1 MIRKTATVTMLLFLP
16 LLAFAQQTT
25 FKGRAP
31 QTVVLND
38 KFQLAYTINTE
49 ATDIRLPRMDA
60 FTILMGPSISRQY
73 STTIVNGKVSR
84 ETSYTYTY
92 ILKAIKPGT
101 FTIPPASIEVDGK
114 RVESNSLTIEVI
126 KDNTQRPSSAQAT
139 PDAASG
145 NLSSEDLFITNT
157 VSKKSVYKGEPL
169 VLTTRIYT
177 SVNLDAITDKKDP
190 KLSEFLIQD
199 LKMDNISWSM
209 KNINGKTYNVGIY
222 ERKLLFPQKTG
233 KITIGPTE
241 MEFTVKKRV
250 ARRTHSIF
258 DDFFESNYRY
268 VKQRVK
274 TKPITIT
281 VKPHRGIPPEG
292 YTGGVGNLSMKV
304 TTSKTKVK
312 TNESITLKVII
323 SGTGNHKLIT
333 APKIKFP
340 ADFDQFDPTV
350 SNNFTNTMQGMKG
363 TKTFEYLVIPRHAG
377 TYVIPSIK
385 FSYFDPSAGKYKTI
399 SSGPITIEVEKG
411 EGDEQMSSV
420 VSANNRE
427 RVKFLGKDIRFIKT
441 GPTKLKPAGTFLFGS
456 LTYYASLIIPLLVF
470 ILVYIINRKKLKERS
485 DIQLLKTKKANKMAR
500 KRLKQSAKYLK
511 AGEKEQFYEE
521 VLKALWGYISDKLS
535 IPVSELNRDN
545 IRSIL
550 EESGVSGEVIDSFI
564 NILDDCEFARYAP
577 AAESGEMDRIYNQTL
592 ETISKIENQIKKK

>member
-1 MIRKTATVTMLLFLP
+1 MLLP
-16 LLAFAQQTT
+16 VITFAQQTT

-38 KFQLAYTINTE
+38 KFQLAYTINAE

-60 FTILMGPSISRQY
+60 FSILMGPSISRQY
-73 STTIVNGKVSR
+73 STTIVNGKVTR

-92 ILKAIKPGT
+92 ILKATKLGK
-101 FTIPPASIEVDGK
+101 FNIPPATIEVKGK
-114 RVESNSLTIEVI
+114 RIESNPLTIEVI
-126 KDNTQRPSSAQAT
+126 KDNTQAGTKQST
-139 PDAASG
+139 PDASTG
-145 NLSSEDLFITNT
+145 NLSSKDLFITNT
-157 VSKKSVYKGEPL
+157 VSKSSVYKGEPL
-169 VLTTRIYT
+169 VLTTKIYT
-177 SVNLDAITDKKDP
+177 SVQLDAITDKKDP
-190 KLSEFLIQD
+190 KLTEFLIQE
-199 LKMDNISWSM
+199 LKMNNISWSM
-209 KNINGKTYNVGIY
+209 QNINGKTYNVGVY

-250 ARRTHSIF
+250 ARRTQSIF

-268 VKQRVK
+268 IKQRVK

-304 TTSKTKVK
+304 TVSKTKVK
-312 TNESITLKVII
+312 TNESITFKVVVN
-323 SGTGNHKLIT
+323 GTGNLKLIT
-333 APKIKFP
+333 APEIKFP
-340 ADFDQFDPTV
+340 ADFDQFDPTIS
-350 SNNFTNTMQGMKG
+350 SNFSNTTAGMKG
-363 TKTFEYLVIPRHAG
+363 SKTFEYLVIPRHAG
-377 TYVIPSIK
+377 TYVIPQIK
-385 FSYFDPSAGKYKTI
+385 FSYFDPAAGKYKTI
-399 SSGPITIEVEKG
+399 TAGPYNIEVEKG
-411 EGDEQMSSV
+411 EGEEQLSTV

-441 GPTKLKPAGTFLFGS
+441 GPVKLKPAGTFLFGS
-456 LTYYASLIIPLLVF
+456 LTYYASLIVPLLIF
-470 ILVYIINRKKLKERS
+470 ILVYMINRKKLKERS
-485 DIQLLKTKKANKMAR
+485 NMQLLRTKKANKMAR
-500 KRLKQSAKYLK
+500 KRLKQSEKHLK

-550 EESGVSGEVIDSFI
+550 EESGVTGEVTDSFI
-564 NILDDCEFARYAP
+564 SILDDCEFARYAP
-577 AAESGEMDRIYNQTL
+577 AAESGEMDRVYNTTL
-592 ETISKIENQIKKK
+592 EIISKIENQIKKK